1 MERNGILFIIS
12 GFSGAG
18 KGTILKE
25 VLVQM
30 SDLKFS
36 VSATSRKPRVDE
48 ENGLHYYFIS
58 EQLFEKYIKND
69 AFVEYTKTF
78 NSYYGTLKSEIENP
92 LKEGRNVLFDINV
105 AGAKSIK
112 EQYPDAISVFVTPP
126 TLSDLRIRLMGRK
139 SETQQ
144 SLDRRIAEA
153 KKEIA
158 DMKTYDYIIVNDDI
172 KKCANAL
179 ISIIQSAKYQ
189 TTRNFDVIKSL
200 IEEEKND

>member
-30 SDLKFS
+30 PDLKFS

-158 DMKTYDYIIVNDDI
+158 DMETYDYIIVNDDI

-189 TTRNFDVIKSL
+189 TKRNFDVIKSL
-200 IEEEKND
+200 MEEEKND

>member
-30 SDLKFS
+30 PDLKFS

-92 LKEGRNVLFDINV
+92 LKEGRNVLFDI
-105 AGAKSIK
+105 
-112 EQYPDAISVFVTPP
+112 
-126 TLSDLRIRLMGRK
+126 
-139 SETQQ
+139 
-144 SLDRRIAEA
+144 
-153 KKEIA
+153 KK
-158 DMKTYDYIIVNDDI
+158 
-172 KKCANAL
+172 
-179 ISIIQSAKYQ
+179 
-189 TTRNFDVIKSL
+189 R
-200 IEEEKND
+200 